1 MTEKAGHRWCP
12 AFLIFFQTL
21 CLMELEVK
29 PFFLKKLLVRAPLGN
44 LAFVE
49 YQNLVSPLDCGKAV
63 SNGNN
68 CLLTRQSADGL
79 LNLFFRVNIY
89 GGSCFVQD
97 DNWGAAKRAASFVSF
112 QSIFIGITPDNR
124 R

>member
-1 MTEKAGHRWCP
+1 MPC
-12 AFLIFFQTL
+12 FLIFFQTL
-21 CLMELEVK
+21 RLMKLEVE
-29 PFFLKKLLVRAPLGN
+29 PLFLKKLLVRAPLGN

-49 YQNLVSPLDCGKAV
+49 YQNLVSALDCGKAV
-63 SNGNN
+63 GNSDDG
-68 CLLTRQSADGL
+68 LLARQSADGL
-79 LNLFFRVNIY
+79 LNLFFRVDIY